1 MQLLSLRTAR
11 RRLLAE
17 LTTGCVESSSMPW
30 RWRFAHGL
38 SQLHT
43 TSPSQAAWHP
53 QWPPIWRRMLSRLDV
68 RELYERSKHG
78 KSNRW
83 DKIGEIVKI
92 CFVEVTRLG
101 ELLARHKA
109 VHAFVAQ
116 KIEANVDM
124 QLQMDP
130 IIQRLLELRR
140 YLILCSFRQLPVL
153 FRFKVIPCTAPVHYR
168 CRVGSPTPSTGSCQE
183 PSPSATAISIG

>member
-1 MQLLSLRTAR
+1 
-11 RRLLAE
+11 
-17 LTTGCVESSSMPW
+17 
-30 RWRFAHGL
+30 
-38 SQLHT
+38 
-43 TSPSQAAWHP
+43 
-53 QWPPIWRRMLSRLDV
+53 MLSRLDV

-92 CFVEVTRLG
+92 RFVEVTRLG

-124 QLQMDP
+124 QLQMDQ
-130 IIQRLLELRR
+130 ITQRLLEGRERLLSAEAADGAAKLNGESR
-140 YLILCSFRQLPVL
+140 
-153 FRFKVIPCTAPVHYR
+153 
-168 CRVGSPTPSTGSCQE
+168 PS
-183 PSPSATAISIG
+183 

>member
-1 MQLLSLRTAR
+1 
-11 RRLLAE
+11 
-17 LTTGCVESSSMPW
+17 
-30 RWRFAHGL
+30 
-38 SQLHT
+38 
-43 TSPSQAAWHP
+43 
-53 QWPPIWRRMLSRLDV
+53 MLSRLDV

-92 CFVEVTRLG
+92 RFVEVTRLG

-130 IIQRLLELRR
+130 ITQRLLELRR
-140 YLILCSFRQLPVL
+140 YLILCSFR
-153 FRFKVIPCTAPVHYR
+153 
-168 CRVGSPTPSTGSCQE
+168 E
-183 PSPSATAISIG
+183 PSGPTTDSVSSKDSPLFFLFSQMEIAFKTAGVTARITILMASSP